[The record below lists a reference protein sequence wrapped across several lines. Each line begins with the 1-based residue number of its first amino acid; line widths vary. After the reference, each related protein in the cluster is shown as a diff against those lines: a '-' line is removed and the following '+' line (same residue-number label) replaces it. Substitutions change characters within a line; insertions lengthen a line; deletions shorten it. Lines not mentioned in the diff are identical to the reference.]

1 MCLLELYELR
11 RVDTGGAV
19 WVSVFTPHM
28 GKYALPVVS
37 SNHEES
43 IGGGVLLL
51 VLRKTRLNVILL

>member
-1 MCLLELYELR
+1 MELYEVR
-11 RVDTGGAV
+11 RVDTGCAV

-28 GKYALPVVS
+28 GKYVLPLVS

-43 IGGGVLLL
+43 VGGSVLLL